1 MTSVMETRLE
11 DRSMKDKDNS
21 ARTDIRKRKK
31 RKKEKKKDVRDA
43 IVAHI
48 AFNTQRKHV
57 ETEKKKRTKRSQH
70 CKHTTHTHTRTH
82 KGLACNMISLL
93 RRRK

>member
-1 MTSVMETRLE
+1 METRLE

-57 ETEKKKRTKRSQH
+57 ETEKKKENKKITTLQTH
-70 CKHTTHTHTRTH
+70 NTHTHTHART
-82 KGLACNMISLL
+82 KV
-93 RRRK
+93 

>member
-1 MTSVMETRLE
+1 MMETRLE
-11 DRSMKDKDNS
+11 DRSMKDKDTR

-57 ETEKKKRTKRSQH
+57 ETEKKKRKQKDHNIANTQH
-70 CKHTTHTHTRTH
+70 THTHTRTH

>member
-1 MTSVMETRLE
+1 MMETRLE

-57 ETEKKKRTKRSQH
+57 ETEKKKRKQKDHNIANTQ
-70 CKHTTHTHTRTH
+70 HTHTRTH